1 MGRNSAFAAIG
12 THGPSICLSR
22 KIVEFRAQTAG
33 TPCGCWTYVRALR
46 IDVAIGMPEHLTREK
61 EANSSTV
68 ESRRGAVPHK
78 QSSPPSTADRTGR
91 ADFPHPALRL
101 ASPRACGERPTP
113 ASCVSPPRLGFT
125 AQLARKAS
133 GTTRCFTGLRQ
144 VTHRSLLQQAHQK
157 SGPFPPPALP
167 SFIGTVTLS
176 DSPCGPTPEAPLS
189 PLPSPS
195 TGLPPYAIPVS
206 TCCSHYPGG
215 PLQVPLSAA
224 SPERAAFPELRAGR
238 RPRPP
243 FEACSG
249 FTRVTARRFRSAAY
263 GDVCRRASILP
274 VAQLNRLPATG
285 QPTIARVG
293 LPPTR

>member
-1 MGRNSAFAAIG
+1 
-12 THGPSICLSR
+12 
-22 KIVEFRAQTAG
+22 VEFRAQTAG

-78 QSSPPSTADRTGR
+78 QSSPLTADRTGR

-167 SFIGTVTLS
+167 SFIGTATLS
-176 DSPCGPTPEAPLS
+176 DSRVGRRLTAPLS

-195 TGLPPYAIPVS
+195 TGLPPYAIPCLDVLFPLPRWTAPS
-206 TCCSHYPGG
+206 ASVGCFPRACCLPRTPGG
-215 PLQVPLSAA
+215 SA
-224 SPERAAFPELRAGR
+224 STTSLRGLLR
-238 RPRPP
+238 LHSRYGP
-243 FEACSG
+243 SI
-249 FTRVTARRFRSAAY
+249 RSAAY